1 MYPHRHTQY
10 NLRIIWLFRSVGSV
24 ITEQDDMI
32 ICCDTHV
39 YFYFYLLQNL
49 HGGIQIL
56 PSSSTSS
63 SIRPSDDAMRE
74 KEPQRIKQFQGYLS
88 QFMQWHDVKPCRV

>member
-10 NLRIIWLFRSVGSV
+10 NLRIILLFRSVGSV

-32 ICCDTHV
+32 ICYDTHV
-39 YFYFYLLQNL
+39 YFYLLQNL

-63 SIRPSDDAMRE
+63 GVKTIR
-74 KEPQRIKQFQGYLS
+74 
-88 QFMQWHDVKPCRV
+88 